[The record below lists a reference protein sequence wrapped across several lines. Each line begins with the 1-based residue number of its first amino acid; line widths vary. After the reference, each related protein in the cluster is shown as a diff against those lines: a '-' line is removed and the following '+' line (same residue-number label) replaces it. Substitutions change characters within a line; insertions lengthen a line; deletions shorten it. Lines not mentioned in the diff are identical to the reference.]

1 MVAVTINALHELK
14 KHDKKFPVITAY
26 DASFSRLAHN
36 AGIDVI
42 LVGDS
47 ASNVMAGHETTLP
60 ITLDQ
65 MIYHASSVVR
75 AIDRALVVVDLPFG
89 TYQSDSKEALRS
101 AIRIMKES
109 GGHAVKLEGGK
120 EIKDSIKKILN
131 AGIPVM
137 GHLGLTPQSIYKFG
151 TYTVR
156 AKEDEEAQ
164 QLIEDAK
171 LLERLGCFA
180 LVLEKIPAALAQQVA
195 ESISIPVIGI
205 GAGGGAMTNLSG
217 WQKVMSVNLFGIVH
231 GVQAFSPMLIEQ
243 GRPAVIINTGSKQ
256 GLTNPPGNA
265 AYNASKAGV
274 RFLTESLAH
283 ELRNTQG
290 CEVSAHLL
298 VPGFTY
304 TGLISKRVP
313 EKPDAAWSPAQVV
326 EFMLEALA
334 AGDFYIICPD
344 NDVTVALDR
353 RRIEWNTRDVVENR
367 PALSRWHPDYAEE
380 FADFVQS

>member
-1 MVAVTINALHELK
+1 MSALK
-14 KHDKKFPVITAY
+14 KEYKRVTVKSLIEMKSLGEKISMLTAY
-26 DASFSRLAHN
+26 DYTMAKIVDG
-36 AGIDVI
+36 AGVDVI

-156 AKEDEEAQ
+156 AKEEEEAL

-180 LVLEKIPAALAQQVA
+180 LVLEKIPASLAQKVA
-195 ESISIPVIGI
+195 ESINIPVIGI
-205 GAGGGAMTNLSG
+205 GAGGGVDGQVLVLHDMIGMT
-217 WQKVMSVNLFGIVH
+217 QEFH
-231 GVQAFSPMLIEQ
+231 P
-243 GRPAVIINTGSKQ
+243 
-256 GLTNPPGNA
+256 
-265 AYNASKAGV
+265 
-274 RFLTESLAH
+274 RFLRRYMSLH
-283 ELRNTQG
+283 EEMTTAIS
-290 CEVSAHLL
+290 EYVSD
-298 VPGFTY
+298 VK
-304 TGLISKRVP
+304 S
-313 EKPDAAWSPAQVV
+313 S
-326 EFMLEALA
+326 EF
-334 AGDFYIICPD
+334 P
-344 NDVTVALDR
+344 N
-353 RRIEWNTRDVVENR
+353 ENEQ
-367 PALSRWHPDYAEE
+367 Y
-380 FADFVQS
+380 